1 MKNILFAF
9 MLLFSL
15 SSFAD
20 TQSSCKSP
28 DEISSKNSVL
38 NNPGRALTRSEPL
51 QVTCCCNT
59 STGGMCCNEVAGGC
73 VGTLVPGCIC
83 RLRHDNNQPEDSFEL
98 KKS

>member
-1 MKNILFAF
+1 MRIFLVVFL
-9 MLLFSL
+9 LLFSTL
-15 SSFAD
+15 GFAD

-28 DEISSKNSVL
+28 DEIAAKNSVL
-38 NNPGRALTRSEPL
+38 NNPARALSRSEPL

-59 STGGMCCNEVAGGC
+59 SNGGLCCNEVAGGC

-83 RLRHDNNQPEDSFEL
+83 RLRHDNNEPEALFEL